1 MAESIVASYDYRD
14 EQGVLLY
21 QNVRFEP
28 KDFRQRRPDGN
39 DGWVWNLDGTPRL
52 LYRLPE
58 LLAASSQDWVLIVEG
73 EKDTD
78 NLRDLGFVAT
88 TSGNASSW
96 RAEFAPHFAGRLV
109 CILPDKDKAG
119 RRYAEIVRDS
129 LQGVAAEARLAEVPG
144 EHKDISDYIEARDAA
159 DEQTLRIEIQGMI
172 DAGKP
177 AKSARIGDNDPG
189 AKLDQKKPG
198 KRQSNREE
206 QTELDT
212 RPVHR
217 PRILDLESLT
227 PRTVDWLWQNMIP
240 MGGFTSLG
248 ANPGAGKTS
257 VMLDSA
263 TRLSL
268 GRPMPLA
275 GRDSAKIGT
284 TVFVGQED
292 SAERVLLPRL
302 KNMGADLSKV
312 KILAGVDVVRGNQ
325 VDDEPFSLDGMLH
338 VLDSLMATYPDTR
351 LIVLDPI
358 TDYLGA
364 AVNPNSNQ
372 EVRRVLQPLN
382 PWADGHNVAV
392 VGITHLNK
400 RKDDDAIYRTLGSM
414 GFAAVARAVLG
425 ISIHPEDAD
434 KPAWERRRILTAI
447 KESYAPEG
455 DSLVFRIDQ
464 SLQTLLWESEPLRI
478 GANELLSGNCASVR
492 TTKAEAWLKTQ
503 LESAQGPV
511 DSQTLKKR
519 AVEYGVCSER
529 SLTRAA
535 TKLRVARA
543 TTGVGA
549 SLVSWWGKPGMDIDG
564 WLQSSG
570 RGTVTQ
576 VDQS

>member
-1 MAESIVASYDYRD
+1 MPVSLSEIEPRLVESPELPVKTENAPAGPSPDGYAERKGRALLYSAKWDHCGEGERNPAAIRHAADLRRDFDLADPDAWEILRQWNEGNRPPLD
-14 EQGVLLY
+14 EQELRKVFDNGLTY
-21 QNVRFEP
+21 GKHEP
-28 KDFRQRRPDGN
+28 GSKLNQKRP
-39 DGWVWNLDGTPRL
+39 R
-52 LYRLPE
+52 
-58 LLAASSQDWVLIVEG
+58 
-73 EKDTD
+73 
-78 NLRDLGFVAT
+78 
-88 TSGNASSW
+88 
-96 RAEFAPHFAGRLV
+96 
-109 CILPDKDKAG
+109 
-119 RRYAEIVRDS
+119 
-129 LQGVAAEARLAEVPG
+129 
-144 EHKDISDYIEARDAA
+144 
-159 DEQTLRIEIQGMI
+159 
-172 DAGKP
+172 
-177 AKSARIGDNDPG
+177 
-189 AKLDQKKPG
+189 

-206 QTELDT
+206 QTEPGTL
-212 RPVHR
+212 PVYR
-217 PRILDLESLT
+217 PRVLDLESLT
-227 PRTVDWLWQNMIP
+227 PRTVEWLWQNMIP
-240 MGGFTSLG
+240 IGGFTSLG

-275 GRDSAKIGT
+275 GTESAKIGT

-312 KILAGVDVVRGNQ
+312 KILAGVDVIRGNQ

-358 TDYLGA
+358 TDYLGP

-382 PWADGHNVAV
+382 PWADEHNVAV

-478 GANELLSGNCASVR
+478 GANELLSGNCASIR

-503 LESAQGPV
+503 LENSQGPV

-519 AVEYGVCSER
+519 AAEYGICSER

-549 SLVSWWGKPGMDIDG
+549 SLVSWWGKPSMDIDG
-564 WLQSSG
+564 WLQSSS
-570 RGTVTQ
+570 RVAVTQ